1 MCRKHCTQTG
11 KFVLQ
16 GTQSSRHTACA
27 VTPPENMKIRVN
39 GEEKTVRPNLNVY
52 DLLTALELNPTQ
64 AGIAVAVDRE
74 VIPKTKWPVTELREG
89 SDIEIIRAVQGG

>member
-1 MCRKHCTQTG
+1 
-11 KFVLQ
+11 
-16 GTQSSRHTACA
+16 
-27 VTPPENMKIRVN
+27 MKIRVN

-74 VIPKTKWPVTELREG
+74 VIPKTKWQATELREN
-89 SDIEIIRAVQGG
+89 SEVEIIRAVQGG

>member
-16 GTQSSRHTACA
+16 GTQSSRHTPCA